1 MGDLYHIEVY
11 MPQEYIDSSLSSQRT
26 LGTYKFSYHLKK
38 RLFGDRDYKHALNN
52 KALVQC
58 INNLRSSPTVPFE
71 IEVDDGEIVKLVV
84 RVPYT
89 EENDVSIAIQLNSS
103 YGCPLIKTAW
113 LNDRNDIHTTLD
125 TTKYIQN
132 KVEK

>member
-38 RLFGDRDYKHALNN
+38 RLFGDRDDKHALNN
-52 KALVQC
+52 KALAQC
-58 INNLRSSPTVPFE
+58 INNLRSSPTIPFE
-71 IEVDDGEIVKLVV
+71 IEVDDGEVVKFVV

-89 EENDVSIAIQLNSS
+89 EDNDVSIAIQLNSS
-103 YGCPLIKTAW
+103 YGYPLIKTAW
-113 LNDRNDIHTTLD
+113 LNDKSDIHTTLD
-125 TTKYIQN
+125 TTKYVQN